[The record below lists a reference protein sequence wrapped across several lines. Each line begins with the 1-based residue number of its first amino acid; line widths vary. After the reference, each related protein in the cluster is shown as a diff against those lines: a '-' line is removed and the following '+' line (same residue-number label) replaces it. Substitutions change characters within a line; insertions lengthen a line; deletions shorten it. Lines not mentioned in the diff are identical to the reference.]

1 MGCKCI
7 DKLNKELE
15 SDERKAR
22 LELTLCMDGSVYPYL
37 SATYKKGKQIKE
49 RHITI
54 IPTFCPFC
62 GKAYKK
68 GRKG

>member
-15 SDERKAR
+15 RDERKAR
-22 LELTLCMDGSVYPYL
+22 LELTLCMDGSAYPYM
-37 SATYKKGKQIKE
+37 SAVYKKGNQIKE

-54 IPTFCPFC
+54 IPTFYPFC

>member
-1 MGCKCI
+1 MSCKCI
-7 DKLNKELE
+7 ENLNKELAK
-15 SDERKAR
+15 DERASQ
-22 LELTLCMDGSVYPYL
+22 LELTIRMDGMTFPYM

-62 GKAYKK
+62 GKRYE
-68 GRKG
+68 RRRP